1 MEVSSDGFVQTLR
14 KKCERCGCMNRLKIY
29 RLCLIAALILSIL
42 LFWFYGRWYVNSRIP
57 DVIRVGEGEEQTLDL
72 GIKEVSV
79 QAVQKQRVIPGGIP
93 VGIYLETDGVYV
105 VGTGEVVSVDGLTY
119 EPAYQIVQ
127 TGDYIL
133 AVNGR
138 QVEDK
143 DELIECVQACQ
154 SDIMIL
160 KVLRGSEVIQVRI
173 SAVETE
179 ENYKLGIW
187 VKDDIQGIGTLT
199 YVTENMQFGALG
211 HGITDTD
218 TGELLDVSGGSLYDT
233 SILEIV
239 KGEKGEPGEISG
251 MITYSTRHVRGSIM
265 KNTPA
270 GIFGTA
276 DSQIRQQIQT
286 APVEVA
292 FKQEIVPGKACI
304 RSSVSGELK
313 EYEIEI
319 QEIRLNENDV
329 NKGMVF
335 QVTDPELLELTGG
348 IIQGMSGSPILQN
361 GKLVGAVTHVF
372 VNDPARG
379 YGIFA
384 ETMLDASL

>member
-1 MEVSSDGFVQTLR
+1 
-14 KKCERCGCMNRLKIY
+14 MNRLKIY

-42 LFWFYGRWYVNSRIP
+42 LFGLYGKWYLNTRIP
-57 DVIRVGEGEEQTLDL
+57 DVIRVGEGEEQTLNL

-105 VGTGEVVSVDGLTY
+105 VGTAEVESADGLMY
-119 EPAYQIVQ
+119 EPAYQIIQ

-138 QVEDK
+138 QIHDK

-154 SDIMIL
+154 TDIMIL
-160 KVLRGSEVIQVRI
+160 KVLRGTEVIQVRI

-199 YVTENMQFGALG
+199 YVTEDLQFGALG

-239 KGEKGEPGEISG
+239 KGESGEPGEISG
-251 MITYSTRHVRGSIM
+251 MITYSDRHERGSIT
-265 KNTPA
+265 KNTSA
-270 GIFGTA
+270 GIFGIT
-276 DSQIRQQIQT
+276 DSQIREQIQMT
-286 APVEVA
+286 PVEVA
-292 FKQEIVPGKACI
+292 FKQEIVPGKAYI

-313 EYEIEI
+313 EYEIQI

-335 QVTDPELLELTGG
+335 QVTDPELLALTGG

-361 GKLVGAVTHVF
+361 GKLIGAVTHVF
-372 VNDPARG
+372 VNDPAKG

-384 ETMLDASL
+384 ETMMAASEN